1 MTELASRYKYFA
13 VTIIVVALI
22 VYGFFWKAARD
33 EVFFLCGNFSSDV
46 DQIDV
51 IRQLETANLSNHL
64 TSNNED
70 GIAIVFSSNVNF
82 SMYKCIIK
90 IDNTGKVSDAL
101 FL

>member
-1 MTELASRYKYFA
+1 MTKLTSRYKYFA
-13 VTIIVVALI
+13 VTIIVAAFI

-33 EVFFLCGNFSSDV
+33 EVFFLCANFSSGV
-46 DQIDV
+46 DQTDV
-51 IRQLETANLSNHL
+51 IRQLETANLSNYL

-90 IDNTGKVSDAL
+90 IDKTGKVSDAL